1 MRSRLVRYSIA
12 TALASLATACGAGQQ
27 QTANNRDTMTQRQ
40 KDSVLA
46 QSGIPGAAGVGMALK
61 TADSLKAKQAALDSI
76 KP

>member
-1 MRSRLVRYSIA
+1 MTRTVA
-12 TALASLATACGAGQQ
+12 VAAALAILAGCSSKPQQ
-27 QTANNRDTMTQRQ
+27 AANNRDTMTRRQ

-61 TADSLKAKQAALDSI
+61 VADSVKAKQAAADSI